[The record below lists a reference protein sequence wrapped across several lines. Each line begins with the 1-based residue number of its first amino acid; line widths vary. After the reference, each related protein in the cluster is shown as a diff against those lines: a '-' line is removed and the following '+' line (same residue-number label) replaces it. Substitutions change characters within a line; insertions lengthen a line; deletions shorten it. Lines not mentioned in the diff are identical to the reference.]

1 MFYALFFEKFLR
13 LSSSVVE
20 QGIHKPKVTG
30 SNPVWAKKSMY
41 LTGLEIDLT
50 LFNWKIESVLAVLE
64 DRHLHLVSCY
74 PVTRA

>member
-1 MFYALFFEKFLR
+1 
-13 LSSSVVE
+13 
-20 QGIHKPKVTG
+20 
-30 SNPVWAKKSMY
+30 MY